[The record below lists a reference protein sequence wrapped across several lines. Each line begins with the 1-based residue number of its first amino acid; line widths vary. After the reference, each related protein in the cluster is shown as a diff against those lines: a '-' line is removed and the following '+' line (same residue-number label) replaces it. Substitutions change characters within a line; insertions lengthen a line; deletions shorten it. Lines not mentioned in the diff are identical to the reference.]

1 MTSDVIEVATG
12 LSDVDRQV
20 DNKGPLDS
28 QQHANL
34 TVYAINNNNNNNNNI
49 LLRSVGTIWYMLYN
63 ATWIL
68 LQSS

>member
-34 TVYAINNNNNNNNNI
+34 TVY
-49 LLRSVGTIWYMLYN
+49 TIAGLWHLYGP
-63 ATWIL
+63 L
-68 LQSS
+68 SGF